1 VKEFEPV
8 SIPIYSIIHKK
19 AHITKS
25 INDINIDKTTKDM
38 QNQFVFHNNDTKPK
52 TNINYV
58 RQLNKI
64 SSKVY
69 KKKKNNATLIKMNR
83 QS

>member
-38 QNQFVFHNNDTKPK
+38 QNQFVFHNNDTKPN

-58 RQLNKI
+58 KQLNKM
-64 SSKVY
+64 SSKVST
-69 KKKKNNATLIKMNR
+69 KKQK
-83 QS
+83 